1 MFPVSFR
8 LSHAAFM
15 AAILLAGPAAAAT
28 APRPA
33 PLPVPAEAYGAARTT
48 GAATLPATPG
58 ETSSPACRS
67 VRVIMPGYG
76 EPAAVPCRSPQS
88 AAVRS

>member
-1 MFPVSFR
+1 MVPVPFR
-8 LSHAAFM
+8 LSHAAFV
-15 AAILLAGPAAAAT
+15 AAILLAGPAVAAT

-48 GAATLPATPG
+48 GAATLPATAEPVAP
-58 ETSSPACRS
+58 PACRS

-76 EPAAVPCRSPQS
+76 EPAAVPCRQPQS

>member
-1 MFPVSFR
+1 MFQVPFR
-8 LSHAAFM
+8 LSHAAFV
-15 AAILLAGPAAAAT
+15 AAILMAGPALATT

-33 PLPVPAEAYGAARTT
+33 PLPVPAEAYGAARNTGTT
-48 GAATLPATPG
+48 TLPATADSPAA
-58 ETSSPACRS
+58 PACRS

-76 EPAAVPCRSPQS
+76 EPAAVPCRQPQS

>member
-1 MFPVSFR
+1 MFPVPFR
-8 LSHAAFM
+8 LSHAAFITV
-15 AAILLAGPAAAAT
+15 ILLAGPAFAAT

-33 PLPVPAEAYGAARTT
+33 PLPVAAEAYGAARAP
-48 GAATLPATPG
+48 GATTLPATP
-58 ETSSPACRS
+58 EATSSPACRS

-76 EPAAVPCRSPQS
+76 EPAAVPCRPPQS

>member
-1 MFPVSFR
+1 MSRVPFR
-8 LSHAAFM
+8 LSHAAFV
-15 AAILLAGPAAAAT
+15 AAIVLAGPAIAAT
-28 APRPA
+28 TPRPA

-48 GAATLPATPG
+48 GAATLPAAADPVA
-58 ETSSPACRS
+58 SPACRS

-76 EPAAVPCRSPQS
+76 EPAAVPCRQPQS